1 MNSIWNFFLHW
12 AFCLLEVKRVL
23 KHSHVQKVL
32 LSIKHCINTKTQVSD
47 ALAEVTDQKKVRQ
60 KGVLQN

>member
-1 MNSIWNFFLHW
+1 M
-12 AFCLLEVKRVL
+12 L

-32 LSIKHCINTKTQVSD
+32 LSIKHRINTKTQVSD